1 MAIHSKMNLTNIV
14 RHIYLSCESDHVMV
28 KSRWWES
35 VTDWTEPLI
44 IKRLNEIK
52 AMGWLKV
59 SDFVSVFE
67 HGQIGQSIER
77 LFNVDENNDEAA
89 DLPSSDEGKELKTL
103 RTRSTMWT
111 LKHCSTYSKG
121 MTPHEVFLKYAYPK
135 KKRVSRNPDTY
146 SLDPLYKRLS
156 PQFGYNDFSSAVRK
170 HTSNQPTIEIGDD
183 IISDYFSLRPGSIDG
198 ELEIHH
204 RIDGYLASVDLRD
217 KWKKLQ
223 RVVLVLCESDGAAG
237 NPDEK
242 FRISHAFL
250 LSEIKSASALLEANI
265 LSCTFSMSQSDK
277 YYPREKNRSDKYR
290 ISLPTDLAAQLDKLP
305 KVWKYVKQLV

>member
-1 MAIHSKMNLTNIV
+1 MAAKV
-14 RHIYLSCESDHVMV
+14 
-28 KSRWWES
+28 WWES

-44 IKRLNEIK
+44 IKRLQEIQ
-52 AMGWLKV
+52 AMGWIKV
-59 SDFVSVFE
+59 SDYVSTFE

-77 LFNVDENNDEAA
+77 LFNVDENNDEAP
-89 DLPSSDEGKELKTL
+89 DLSSSDGGKELKTL

-135 KKRVSRNPDTY
+135 KKRVSRKPDRY

-170 HTSNQPTIEIGDD
+170 HTSSLATIEIGDD

-204 RIDGYLASVDLRD
+204 RDDGYLASVDLRD

-223 RVVLVLCESDGAAG
+223 RVVLVLCESDGVAG
-237 NPDEK
+237 DPDEK

-250 LSEIKSASALLEANI
+250 LTEIKSASALLKANI
-265 LSCTFSMSQSDK
+265 LSCTFSMSQSEPNH
-277 YYPREKNRSDKYR
+277 YPREKNRSDKYR
-290 ISLPTDLAAQLDKLP
+290 INLPKSETAQLNRLTM
-305 KVWKYVKQLV
+305 VWKYVKQLV